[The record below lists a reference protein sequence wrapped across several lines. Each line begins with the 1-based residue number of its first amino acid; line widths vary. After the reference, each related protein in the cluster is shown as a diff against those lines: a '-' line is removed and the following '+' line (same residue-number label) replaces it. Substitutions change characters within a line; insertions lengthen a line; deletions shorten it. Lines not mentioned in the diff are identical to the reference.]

1 MIGVNEVASGVY
13 GAWLLARRRP
23 EGLNWLDASIDGFWR
38 SFWAAVL
45 VAPAFLVLELITG
58 GFGKDPGVR
67 AIAVKLIAYVI
78 DWVAFPLLMAF
89 IADSLGKGAGYLRY
103 IVAYNWSAV
112 VQMAVLL
119 PAAVLAV
126 LAPSGATVMLVQGV
140 FIVLLVYRAYVAH
153 VALEVGIGTAAGI
166 VLMDVLLSG
175 LTNAVSDRLIGG

>member
-1 MIGVNEVASGVY
+1 MIAMGEVASGVY

-23 EGLNWLDASIDGFWR
+23 EGLNWFDATPEGYWR

-45 VAPAFLVLELITG
+45 VAPAFLVLELLTG
-58 GFGKDPGVR
+58 GFGQAPGLRSVL
-67 AIAVKLIAYVI
+67 VQLIAYVI
-78 DWVAFPLLMAF
+78 DWVAFPLLMVF
-89 IADSLGKGAGYLRY
+89 VADTLDRWPDYRRY

-126 LAPSGATVMLVQGV
+126 VLPSGPTLLLMQGV
-140 FIVLLVYRAYVAH
+140 TIVLLVYRAYVAH
-153 VALEVGIGTAAGI
+153 VALKVNLGTAAGI

-175 LTNAVSDRLIGG
+175 LTKVASDRLMGG